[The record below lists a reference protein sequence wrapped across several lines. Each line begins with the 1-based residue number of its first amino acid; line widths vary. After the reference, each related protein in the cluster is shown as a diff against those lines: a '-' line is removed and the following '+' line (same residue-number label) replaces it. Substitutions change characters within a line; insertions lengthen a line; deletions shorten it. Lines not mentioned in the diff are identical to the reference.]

1 MPREGF
7 VMRLSLA
14 LFILF
19 VAGAPA
25 FAQSV
30 PTYDTGKYCKSASG
44 DSSQLQ
50 KNCIDMEERA
60 RTAVKHADVP
70 SDIMQRCSK
79 INGTNGNYAWLQ
91 ACITAEETVRDLSAT
106 PTRTDLAYDPANEAR
121 KARLRAASGNRDAG
135 AVDICPPPRRMTRDG
150 CQ

>member
-1 MPREGF
+1 
-7 VMRLSLA
+7 MRLSLA

-30 PTYDTGKYCKSASG
+30 PTYDTNIYCKNASG
-44 DSSQLQ
+44 DSAQLR
-50 KNCIDMEERA
+50 KNCQDMEDRA
-60 RTAVKHADVP
+60 KTAVKHADVP
-70 SDIMQRCSK
+70 PDIMQRCSK
-79 INGTNGNYAWLQ
+79 INGKNGNYAWLQ

-106 PTRTDLAYDPANEAR
+106 PTRTDLSYDPGNEAR
-121 KARLRAASGNRDAG
+121 KARLRAASGNRDAA
-135 AVDICPPPRRMTRDG
+135 AVDICPPPRKMTRDG

>member
-19 VAGAPA
+19 VAGTPA

-30 PTYDTGKYCKSASG
+30 PNYDTKGYCKNASG
-44 DSSQLQ
+44 DSTQLQ
-50 KNCIDMEERA
+50 KNCQDMEDRA
-60 RTAVKHADVP
+60 KTAVKHADVP

-79 INGTNGNYAWLQ
+79 INGKNGNYAWLQ
-91 ACITAEETVRDLSAT
+91 ACITAEETVRDLGAT
-106 PTRTDLAYDPANEAR
+106 PTRTDLSYDPWNEAR
-121 KARLRAASGNRDAG
+121 KAQLRAASGNRDAA